1 MKKNAPIAPILHK
14 KVGRYPKFSLFV
26 QGHPGQNHFYTPELV
41 LLSTD
46 SSGLSSQ
53 MWPCQHF
60 TVGVLGRRARRRG
73 KAREGAGTGGS
84 TNSMI
89 LPSLAFLSQLSPPF
103 ELFALG
109 KLFGISVLRGL
120 DGARAK
126 DENLF
131 IQVLERPAECQSLS
145 WACGHRATIPT
156 ASALVEIAWW
166 TQGT

>member
-1 MKKNAPIAPILHK
+1 M
-14 KVGRYPKFSLFV
+14 
-26 QGHPGQNHFYTPELV
+26 

-60 TVGVLGRRARRRG
+60 TVGGLGRRARRSG

-84 TNSMI
+84 TNSTI
-89 LPSLAFLSQLSPPF
+89 LPSLAFLSHLSPPF

-109 KLFGISVLRGL
+109 KVFGISALRGL
-120 DGARAK
+120 DGTRAK
-126 DENLF
+126 DDNLF

-145 WACGHRATIPT
+145 WACGHRAT
-156 ASALVEIAWW
+156 SALVEIAWW
-166 TQGT
+166 TQGTQAQPRPGGLCQGGQTLIHWV